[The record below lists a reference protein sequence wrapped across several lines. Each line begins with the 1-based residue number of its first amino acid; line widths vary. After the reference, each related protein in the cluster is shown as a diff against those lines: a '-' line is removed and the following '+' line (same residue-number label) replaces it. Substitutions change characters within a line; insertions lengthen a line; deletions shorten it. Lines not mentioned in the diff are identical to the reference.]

1 MSITIMIW
9 RIFTDTAIHMT
20 MSIIMTIIMTMT
32 ITMIMYMQRSIVM
45 IRNRRKRYIRR
56 MELGMKRST
65 ITIITNIADW
75 EIFSRSLTGVR

>member
-1 MSITIMIW
+1 MRITIMIW
-9 RIFTDTAIHMT
+9 SIFTDTAIHMT
-20 MSIIMTIIMTMT
+20 MSIITTMN
-32 ITMIMYMQRSIVM
+32 ITMIIYMQMNIIMV
-45 IRNRRKRYIRR
+45 RNRRKRYIHR